1 MKHNGKFN
9 YGEYIIEY
17 RVTKTEP
24 ISFLKKIIKD
34 IDSALREADT
44 LKNKGYHDVLI
55 RTNKQ

>member
-1 MKHNGKFN
+1 MKHNSKFN
-9 YGEYIIEY
+9 YGDYIIEY
-17 RVTKTEP
+17 RFTKTEP
-24 ISFLKKIIKD
+24 ISFLKKNIKD

>member
-1 MKHNGKFN
+1 MKHKCKFN
-9 YGEYIIEY
+9 YGDYIIEY
-17 RVTKTEP
+17 RVSKTEP
-24 ISFLKKIIKD
+24 ISFLRKSIND

>member
-1 MKHNGKFN
+1 MKHKGKFN
-9 YGEYIIEY
+9 YGDYIIEY

-24 ISFLKKIIKD
+24 ISFLKKSIND
-34 IDSALREADT
+34 IDSALREADA

>member
-1 MKHNGKFN
+1 MKHKSKFN